1 MSVCYFFLPNLILKY
16 SNKKAEISVIV
27 FAKIME
33 GLFIRKPYISHP
45 AIPIK
50 NIKSIDKDKLD
61 TSLVFHV
68 LYTCGR
74 NAAVVKTAAINPI
87 ISI

>member
-1 MSVCYFFLPNLILKY
+1 M
-16 SNKKAEISVIV
+16 V
-27 FAKIME
+27 FAKIIE
-33 GLFIRKPYISHP
+33 GLFMRKPYISHP

-50 NIKSIDKDKLD
+50 NINSIGNDRLE

-74 NAAVVKTAAINPI
+74 NAAVVKTAATNPI